1 MYQAH
6 GWWFP
11 DQDTHFAGMLKK
23 SIQKGGGPVY
33 QQSVRQQSI
42 DLTPSRTLALDIGAN
57 VGLWSRDLAQAFAQ
71 VIAFEPVSDFRDCL
85 IKNVPATNLEV
96 RGCALGEEDTS
107 INMIITAENTG
118 HSHVDTSTMGQGTTP
133 MYRLDSL
140 DLRKIDYIKI
150 DCEGYENTILRG
162 ARQTIMRDRPIM
174 VVEHKRHKDVG
185 HDDVDQALDTLISWG
200 AHIVTNVRNDYILG
214 WR

>member
-1 MYQAH
+1 M
-6 GWWFP
+6 
-11 DQDTHFAGMLKK
+11 
-23 SIQKGGGPVY
+23 
-33 QQSVRQQSI
+33 
-42 DLTPSRTLALDIGAN
+42 
-57 VGLWSRDLAQAFAQ
+57 
-71 VIAFEPVSDFRDCL
+71 IAFEPVIDFRDCL

-107 INMIITAENTG
+107 INMIITVENTG

-140 DLRKIDYIKI
+140 ELPRIDYIKI

-162 ARQTIMRDRPIM
+162 AQKTIMRDRPVM

-185 HDDVDQALDTLISWG
+185 HQDTDQALDTLVSWG
-200 AHIVTNVRNDYILG
+200 ACILDNVRNDYILG

>member
-33 QQSVRQQSI
+33 QQLVRQQSI
-42 DLTPSRTLALDIGAN
+42 SLTPSRTLALDIGAN
-57 VGLWSRDLAQAFAQ
+57 VGLWSRDLTEAFAQ
-71 VIAFEPVSDFRDCL
+71 VISFEPVSDFRDCL
-85 IKNVPATNLEV
+85 VKNVPASNLEV

-107 INMIITAENTG
+107 INMIITVENTG

-140 DLRKIDYIKI
+140 ALPRIDYIKI

-162 ARQTIMRDRPIM
+162 ARQTIMRDRPVM

-185 HDDVDQALDTLISWG
+185 HDDVDQALDTLIGWG
-200 AHIVTNVRNDYILG
+200 AHIITNVRNDYILG

>member
-57 VGLWSRDLAQAFAQ
+57 VGLWSRDLTEAFAH
-71 VIAFEPVSDFRDCL
+71 VISFEPVSDFRDCL
-85 IKNVPATNLEV
+85 VKNVPASNLEV
-96 RGCALGEEDTS
+96 RGCALGEEDTF
-107 INMIITAENTG
+107 INMIITVENTG
-118 HSHVDTSTMGQGTTP
+118 HSHVDTSTMGRGTTP

-140 DLRKIDYIKI
+140 ELPKIDYIKI

-162 ARQTIMRDRPIM
+162 ARQTIMRDRPVM

-185 HDDVDQALDTLISWG
+185 HDDVDQALDTLIGWG
-200 AHIVTNVRNDYILG
+200 AHIITNVRNDYILG

>member
-23 SIQKGGGPVY
+23 SVQKGGGPVY

-57 VGLWSRDLAQAFAQ
+57 VGLWSRDLTEAFAQ
-71 VIAFEPVSDFRDCL
+71 VISFEPVSDFRDCL
-85 IKNVPATNLEV
+85 VKNVPASNLEV
-96 RGCALGEEDTS
+96 RGCALGEEDTF
-107 INMIITAENTG
+107 INMIITVENTG
-118 HSHVDTSTMGQGTTP
+118 HSHVDTSTMGHGTTP

-140 DLRKIDYIKI
+140 ELPKIDYIKI

-162 ARQTIMRDRPIM
+162 ARQTIMRDRPVM

-185 HDDVDQALDTLISWG
+185 HDDVDQALDTLIGWG
-200 AHIVTNVRNDYILG
+200 AHIITNVRNDYILG

>member
-42 DLTPSRTLALDIGAN
+42 DLTPNKTLALDIGAN
-57 VGLWSRDLAQAFAQ
+57 VGLWSRDLTKAFAH
-71 VIAFEPVSDFRDCL
+71 VISFEPVSDFRDCL
-85 IKNVPATNLEV
+85 MKNVPASNLEV
-96 RGCALGEEDTS
+96 RGCALGEEDTF
-107 INMIITAENTG
+107 INMIITVENTG
-118 HSHVDTSTMGQGTTP
+118 HSHVDTSTMGHGTTP

-140 DLRKIDYIKI
+140 ELPKIDYIKI

-162 ARQTIMRDRPIM
+162 ARQTIMRDRPVM

-185 HDDVDQALDTLISWG
+185 HDDVDQALDTLIGWG
-200 AHIVTNVRNDYILG
+200 AHIITNVRNDYILG

>member
-33 QQSVRQQSI
+33 QQPVRQRSI

-57 VGLWSRDLAQAFAQ
+57 VGLWSRDLAKAFGR

-85 IKNVPATNLEV
+85 VKNVPAPNLEV

-118 HSHVDTSTMGQGTTP
+118 HSHVDISTMGRGTTP

-140 DLRKIDYIKI
+140 ELPRIDYIKI

-162 ARQTIMRDRPIM
+162 AQQTIMRDRPVM
-174 VVEHKRHKDVG
+174 VVEHKKHKDVG
-185 HDDVDQALDTLISWG
+185 HDDVDQALDTLVSWG
-200 AHIVTNVRNDYILG
+200 AYIITNVRNDYILG

>member
-42 DLTPSRTLALDIGAN
+42 DLTPNRALALDIGAN
-57 VGLWSRDLAQAFAQ
+57 VGLWSRDLAEAFAQ

-85 IKNVPATNLEV
+85 VKNVPATNLEV

-118 HSHVDTSTMGQGTTP
+118 HSHVDTSTMGHGTTP

-140 DLRKIDYIKI
+140 ELPKIDYIKI

-162 ARQTIMRDRPIM
+162 ARETIMRDQPVM

-200 AHIVTNVRNDYILG
+200 AYIITNVRNDYILG

>member
-57 VGLWSRDLAQAFAQ
+57 VGLWSRDLTEAFAR
-71 VIAFEPVSDFRDCL
+71 VISFEPVSDFRDCL
-85 IKNVPATNLEV
+85 VKNVPASNLEV
-96 RGCALGEEDTS
+96 RGCALGEEDTF
-107 INMIITAENTG
+107 INMIITVENTG
-118 HSHVDTSTMGQGTTP
+118 HSHVDTSTMGHGTTP

-140 DLRKIDYIKI
+140 ELPKIDYIKI

-162 ARQTIMRDRPIM
+162 ARQTIMRDRPVM

-185 HDDVDQALDTLISWG
+185 HDDVDQALDTLIGWG
-200 AHIVTNVRNDYILG
+200 AHIITNVRYDYILG

>member
-57 VGLWSRDLAQAFAQ
+57 VGLWSRDLTEAFGR

-85 IKNVPATNLEV
+85 IKNVTAPNLEV
-96 RGCALGEEDTS
+96 RGCALGEEDTF
-107 INMIITAENTG
+107 INMIITVENTG
-118 HSHVDTSTMGQGTTP
+118 HSHVDTSTMGHGTTP

-140 DLRKIDYIKI
+140 ELPKIDYIKI

-162 ARQTIMRDRPIM
+162 ARQTIMRDRPVM

-185 HDDVDQALDTLISWG
+185 HDDVDQALNTLIGWG
-200 AHIVTNVRNDYILG
+200 AHIITNVRNDYILG

>member
-42 DLTPSRTLALDIGAN
+42 DLTPNKTLALDIGAN
-57 VGLWSRDLAQAFAQ
+57 VGLWSRDLTKAFAH
-71 VIAFEPVSDFRDCL
+71 VISFEPVSDFRDCL
-85 IKNVPATNLEV
+85 VKNVPASNLEV
-96 RGCALGEEDTS
+96 RGCALGEEDTF
-107 INMIITAENTG
+107 INMIITVENTG
-118 HSHVDTSTMGQGTTP
+118 HSHVDTSTMGHGTTP

-140 DLRKIDYIKI
+140 ELPKIDYIKI

-162 ARQTIMRDRPIM
+162 ARQTIMRDRPVM

-185 HDDVDQALDTLISWG
+185 HDDVDQALDTLIGWG
-200 AHIVTNVRNDYILG
+200 AHIITNVRNDYILG

>member
-57 VGLWSRDLAQAFAQ
+57 VGLWSRDLARAFAR

-118 HSHVDTSTMGQGTTP
+118 HSHVDTSTMGHGTTP

-140 DLRKIDYIKI
+140 ELPKIDYIKI

-162 ARQTIMRDRPIM
+162 ARQTIMRDRPVM

-185 HDDVDQALDTLISWG
+185 HDDVDQALDTLIGWG
-200 AHIVTNVRNDYILG
+200 AHIITNVRNDYILG